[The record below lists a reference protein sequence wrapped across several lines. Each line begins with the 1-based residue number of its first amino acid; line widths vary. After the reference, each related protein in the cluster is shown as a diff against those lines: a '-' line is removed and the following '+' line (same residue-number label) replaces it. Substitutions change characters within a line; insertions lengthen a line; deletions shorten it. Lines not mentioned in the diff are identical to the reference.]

1 MSRIMSR
8 LKFLRVVYLLP
19 LLLLGL
25 WPVPVNCQQCGD
37 QVIVESVFSRVASNW
52 EENFFCGLNCAH
64 EWLEEHPILR
74 DENGEIIRGH

>member
-37 QVIVESVFSRVASNW
+37 QVIVESVFSRIASSW
-52 EENFFCGLNCAH
+52 EDNFFCGLNCAH
-64 EWLEEHPILR
+64 EWLEEHPIIR
-74 DENGEIIRGH
+74 DENGEIIRGY